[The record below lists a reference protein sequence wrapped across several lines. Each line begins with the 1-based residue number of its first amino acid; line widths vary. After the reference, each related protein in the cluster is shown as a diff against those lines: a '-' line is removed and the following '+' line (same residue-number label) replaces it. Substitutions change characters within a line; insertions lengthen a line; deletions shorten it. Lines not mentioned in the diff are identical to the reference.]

1 MMKLAFVAVAVLIEI
16 SAGLIK
22 MLLALMDI
30 LLLFGTGWDYAS
42 FVNNSP

>member
-1 MMKLAFVAVAVLIEI
+1 MMKLAFAAVAALIEF

-22 MLLALMDI
+22 RFLALMDI